1 MRLADAQPVRLAS
14 AAPQATEL
22 SDDEQ
27 QTALI
32 AGFIIAF
39 GLATM
44 LSGGCKMLR
53 ERRPPPRRRPAA
65 SPRKAASKY
74 QRAPLAADEE
84 AAPPPRRAPGGQC
97 AAAAKIAFKNELRVD
112 GGHARVQEGAPRL
125 AIAAQRLGVAE
136 DDERSARA

>member
-1 MRLADAQPVRLAS
+1 MQLAIVAAPPPAAYYEPPLSVAAPLSLADAQPVRL

-53 ERRPPPRRRPAA
+53 ERRPPPARRRPAA
-65 SPRKAASKY
+65 PPRKTASKY

-84 AAPPPRRAPGGQC
+84 AAPPPRRAPGRAVRGP
-97 AAAAKIAFKNELRVD
+97 
-112 GGHARVQEGAPRL
+112 PRK
-125 AIAAQRLGVAE
+125 
-136 DDERSARA
+136 